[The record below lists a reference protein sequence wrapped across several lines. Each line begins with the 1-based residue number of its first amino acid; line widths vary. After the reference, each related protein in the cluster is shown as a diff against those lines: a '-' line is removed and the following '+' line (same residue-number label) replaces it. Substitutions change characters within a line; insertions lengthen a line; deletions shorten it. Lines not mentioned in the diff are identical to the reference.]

1 MLTPSDFPQ
10 FFAAVHQDPNGS
22 GAPTPFPWQQAL
34 VERIYHHDDARTA
47 WPEIID
53 VPTGLGKTA
62 VLDVAVF
69 LAAARPPSPYR
80 RIFFVVDRRIV
91 VDEAHDHAKRIATAL
106 DKPADPVT
114 AAVAQ
119 ALKQPGDDEG
129 PVLEVARMRGGV
141 TWDARWV
148 DRPDR
153 YAIVTGTVDQI
164 GSRLLFRGYGVTA
177 EARPIDAALVGTDSL
192 IIVDEAHL
200 AEPLLETINALREL
214 DHGFATTGPTIVR
227 MSATHAPGEQRVHTI
242 SAADEAH
249 PVAGPRLRAPKT
261 LHLVEARTTRAA
273 AATAV
278 PDALARLALALAGP
292 DRVVGV
298 VANTVDRARAV
309 FERVRDKYDAVLL
322 TGRSRPVDREYLLG
336 QYYDRVKAGR
346 AKAGG
351 PFVLV
356 ATQTIEVGADIDLDA
371 LVTESA
377 PLASLVQRL
386 GRLNRRGRRDVA
398 LALVVHDTSVGEDD
412 PVYGPARA
420 ATWNWLKQRLGTD
433 PVVYSARLNVDQ
445 LEGGLDVSPLALR
458 ILTVGHPPELRPR
471 ADYVP
476 VLPRATLDAW
486 VRTSPA
492 PHPDPPIE
500 PFLHGI
506 TDAQPSVR
514 LVWRIGLPNSDVAW
528 AAQRGMPEALS
539 RLPTTAEEELEVP
552 LVAVRRWLKNGRDT
566 PLVSDQD
573 AEAAL
578 PADESDAPPRA
589 TRYRDEQGRVL
600 VLRVVSRD
608 EASVIPAEDI
618 APGDLI
624 VVPVEYGGCDR
635 FGWNPTS
642 TESVVD
648 VADLASRRERP
659 ALRIGPHLHTVVA
672 AYHPALAD
680 GREVSNL
687 IDWAE
692 SQAKEAAGLEAKPT
706 KVGGGEP
713 VSLDDLLTGLHKAL
727 GGGPTLP
734 LARNLEKIIDD
745 RRQRRIAVW
754 DAGRPWYVEVTLS
767 GRGFADDGAANA
779 SSVSQRRVRL
789 DRHQQAVAT
798 KAAEFAR
805 NLGLDGLVE
814 CVELAALLHDEG
826 KRDPRFQAMLW
837 GGDPRLAEIADHL
850 LAKSGMDPSDRA
862 ARRRAQARA
871 GYPVGLRHEALSAQI
886 AAHRA
891 RSVDCAD
898 PDLVVHLVA
907 AHHGHS
913 RPLLPAVSDPAPQ
926 IVAVDGREFSTA
938 STVDW
943 ESPARF
949 ARLNE
954 RYGRWGLAR
963 LETIVRLADIWC
975 SARHEGA
982 EEHDSDV

>member
-767 GRGFADDGAANA
+767 GRGFADDGAAHA

-862 ARRRAQARA
+862 ARRRAQIRA

-886 AAHRA
+886 AAQRA
-891 RSVDCAD
+891 VDCAD

>member
-659 ALRIGPHLHTVVA
+659 ALRIGPHLKAVVA

-680 GREVSNL
+680 
-687 IDWAE
+687 D
-692 SQAKEAAGLEAKPT
+692 QA
-706 KVGGGEP
+706 V
-713 VSLDDLLTGLHKAL
+713 DDLIARAKAEAEATEAGDGESGDL
-727 GGGPTLP
+727 EELLKSLCDALSADPNLP
-734 LARNLEKIIDD
+734 LARNLREITK
-745 RRQRRIAVW
+745 RRRRTAVW
-754 DAGRPWYVEVTLS
+754 GEKRPWYVEITLS

-779 SSVSQRRVRL
+779 SSVAHRRIRL
-789 DRHQQAVAT
+789 DRHQRAVANR
-798 KAAEFAR
+798 AAEFAR
-805 NLGLDGLVE
+805 NLGLDALVE

-862 ARRRAQARA
+862 ARRRAQIRA